1 MPLLDKLLLRKQAI
15 IESILDLLKNISQLE
30 HSRHRCPTN
39 FVVYLI
45 AGLAAYS
52 YQDKKPIL
60 HLDELALLAA

>member
-15 IESILDLLKNISQLE
+15 IESILDLLKNISQLK

-39 FVVYLI
+39 FVVHLI
-45 AGLAAYS
+45 TGLVAYS
-52 YQDKKPIL
+52 HQDKKPIL